1 MATGGASARAC
12 GSVGLPGANPYKAFY
27 SMVRSKPV
35 TLLKQTLLQQLA
47 LHLQQ
52 LQQQHPL
59 PPGADAAQH
68 LQQLQQL
75 QQQQA
80 KRYLSDGPGNATV
93 LFEAA
98 QRRTDSEALEVTRLL
113 VEEFGVADP
122 QTTDRMQQTC
132 LFYAARE
139 GHAELCRYL
148 LARGLDPNL
157 RDSVGQTCLFY
168 AAREGRTG
176 CLVVLLQ
183 GGGDPN
189 VLDINKQTCLFYASR
204 DNRIEAVKALLQ
216 AGADPNIKDT
226 LRRTAWSFAKGN
238 NHTQICAL
246 LKNASATF
254 NPVTHHPSQAPS
266 CSSMT
271 TPLDAQQ
278 VHGRSSS
285 SLGSASLGG
294 LGEDMHPRKKYRL
307 QYQPLPAEMPDVWVD
322 CPHEKLEEFE
332 RLFPSLAVWPPVA
345 ASASATAAG
354 APVPSGSDPSAPAG
368 SSGGGSPVMG
378 GAVDLSA
385 AACIGRCEALMQ
397 QWQGGAHAL
406 LSGLSKYEGAHIF
419 EKPVDRKM
427 APGYYDV
434 VVVMRFN
441 DYVAAFNRI
450 YAGLQQVA
458 QRNELHRQQHQPTT
472 QQNSAPL
479 KTEHAEEGAPSAA
492 DLPSA
497 AAAPTEPSAAWASTA
512 LPSAAGMSPSLE
524 AGGLLKRIN
533 WSFGVAPLLAVAAA
547 VPRRNVQPGEILT
560 EKIRVMRK
568 CMRGLGASS

>member
-1 MATGGASARAC
+1 
-12 GSVGLPGANPYKAFY
+12 
-27 SMVRSKPV
+27 
-35 TLLKQTLLQQLA
+35 
-47 LHLQQ
+47 
-52 LQQQHPL
+52 
-59 PPGADAAQH
+59 
-68 LQQLQQL
+68 
-75 QQQQA
+75 
-80 KRYLSDGPGNATV
+80 
-93 LFEAA
+93 
-98 QRRTDSEALEVTRLL
+98 
-113 VEEFGVADP
+113 
-122 QTTDRMQQTC
+122 
-132 LFYAARE
+132 
-139 GHAELCRYL
+139 
-148 LARGLDPNL
+148 
-157 RDSVGQTCLFY
+157 
-168 AAREGRTG
+168 
-176 CLVVLLQ
+176 
-183 GGGDPN
+183 
-189 VLDINKQTCLFYASR
+189 
-204 DNRIEAVKALLQ
+204 
-216 AGADPNIKDT
+216 
-226 LRRTAWSFAKGN
+226 
-238 NHTQICAL
+238 
-246 LKNASATF
+246 
-254 NPVTHHPSQAPS
+254 
-266 CSSMT
+266 
-271 TPLDAQQ
+271 
-278 VHGRSSS
+278 
-285 SLGSASLGG
+285 
-294 LGEDMHPRKKYRL
+294 MHPRKKYRL

-434 VVVMRFN
+434 VTRPMSLSCVRNKLKKGAYNHPHAFLADVQLIFDNCALYNQPGSWVNTIGKNMQRFFLNQVVVMRFN

-497 AAAPTEPSAAWASTA
+497 AAAPTEPSAAAAPTMAAEAAAALGATPPTA
-512 LPSAAGMSPSLE
+512 SAAP
-524 AGGLLKRIN
+524 
-533 WSFGVAPLLAVAAA
+533 A
-547 VPRRNVQPGEILT
+547 VPAATGEAET
-560 EKIRVMRK
+560 
-568 CMRGLGASS
+568 APQS